1 MSMVD
6 SRAVLLAVR
15 RRFLTTADLPSKI
28 QYDGHRFEG
37 GPPTDEVFITER
49 NRPNEQFQAAFGVS
63 QAEGFVTY
71 EVTAPGNRPD
81 LINQA
86 YEISHRILERF
97 EHGTC
102 YTDTDGTYFQV
113 IRSYNYSTGLRTG
126 DESDLYFV
134 PAIVLW
140 RSFSYLA

>member
-6 SRAVLLAVR
+6 TRAVLLAVR

-28 QYDGHRFEG
+28 QYDGVRFPE
-37 GPPTDEVFITER
+37 GPPSDEIFITER
-49 NRPNEQFQAAFGVS
+49 VRPNEQFMSAFGVS
-63 QAEGFVTY
+63 ESQGYVTY

-81 LINQA
+81 LIKQA
-86 YEISHRILERF
+86 YEVSHRILERF
-97 EHGTC
+97 EHGHC
-102 YTDTDGTYFQV
+102 ETDADGTYFQV
-113 IRSYNYSTGLRTG
+113 IRSYNYATGLRNG
-126 DESDLYFV
+126 EESDLYFV